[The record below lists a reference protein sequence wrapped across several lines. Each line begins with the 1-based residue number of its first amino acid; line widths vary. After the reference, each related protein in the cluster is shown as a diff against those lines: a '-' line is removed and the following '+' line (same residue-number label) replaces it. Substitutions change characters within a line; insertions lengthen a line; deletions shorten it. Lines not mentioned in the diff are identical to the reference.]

1 MDCSV
6 FSNSGGGFKEAEN
19 AHGARHIS
27 PATLMGHLVKAA
39 KQLLLQSLSSDKAGV
54 DTYLHR
60 L

>member
-1 MDCSV
+1 MHMAFCLT
-6 FSNSGGGFKEAEN
+6 
-19 AHGARHIS
+19 S